1 MAGGDRSLR
10 LSSGIEVNMADD
22 RRAQIHALFDSAL
35 DLPAG
40 ERAAFLDRASGAHPE
55 IRREVE
61 ALLRL
66 ASEPDLAANGWFGAS
81 ESLWAELADDLDGD
95 GADAAGTRIGPWR
108 LLDEIGRG
116 GMGTVYRAERAD
128 GEFTQRAALKLLRPA
143 IATDD
148 ALRRFEQ
155 ERQILAD
162 LTHPAIAR
170 LLDGG
175 RTTDG
180 HPYLVMELID
190 GVPIDRYCRDHSPR
204 IEDRLALFLQVC
216 RVVDHAHR
224 NMVVHRDLK
233 PSNILV
239 DAAGRVKLL
248 DFGIA
253 KLLAGSGDAPLETR
267 TLSRALTPEYA
278 SPEQIQG
285 RPISVA
291 SDVYQLGLILY
302 ELLTDQRPY
311 DLSDA
316 SPLDVERIVCHEPP
330 KRLSVAVAADGARA
344 RRLRGDLDSIVH
356 EALRKE
362 PERRYASV
370 ERLAEDVE
378 RHVAGLPV
386 AARGDTMGY
395 RAGRFVLRHRYSMAA
410 AVLVAALVVAWAVT
424 ATVQARTI
432 ARERDRARAEAV
444 KAEQV
449 KGFVLRLFEKADP
462 NEARSDALT
471 ARELLDRGWS
481 SIQADLAGQPDVQAE
496 LLDTVGQI
504 YRELGA
510 YDRAEPL
517 LVRALDL
524 SRSLEGGDQPLVATV
539 LRSNGRLRRER
550 GSYDLAE
557 SLFNDA
563 IARQRRQLGPDH
575 REIAVTLNDLGQT
588 LFARGDYAR
597 ATPVFREALDMRR
610 RLFGEEH
617 VDVADALDRLGMS
630 LSAQGDYKSA
640 EPLLR
645 QGLELRRRLLP
656 KDHPRLAT
664 SLSDL
669 AVVVQRLG
677 DLVQAEALYR
687 ESLAIAIRTRG
698 ENHPYVAVT
707 MNHLARLLRTKPD
720 LTGAE
725 DLLRKALAIRKQAL
739 GDRHPDV
746 AMNLNDLG
754 RLVYDKGDRAEAER
768 LYREA
773 LAIYPPQHAWRA
785 ATVFNLG
792 RVLEDRRD
800 YAGALQNYREALDR
814 QRAQFGNDHEVV
826 GIDLRQLGVVLHRQ
840 GRLAEAEEH
849 LQQALDIFRKRLP
862 ENHRRL
868 AEALV
873 PLGEVLLDAGRPAA
887 AEPLLREGV
896 AIQEKAFGKEDP
908 RSREAARILDRAIAA
923 QRLPR

>member
-1 MAGGDRSLR
+1 
-10 LSSGIEVNMADD
+10 MADD
-22 RRAQIHALFDSAL
+22 RRAHIHALFDSAL

-40 ERAAFLDRASGAHPE
+40 ERAAFLDHASAGHPE

-66 ASEPDLAANGWFGAS
+66 ASEPDRAEEDWFGAS
-81 ESLWAELADDLDGD
+81 ESLWAELADDRAGD
-95 GADAAGTRIGPWR
+95 GADVPAARIGAWR

-116 GMGTVYRAERAD
+116 GMGTVYLAERAD
-128 GEFTQRAALKLLRPA
+128 GEFEQRAALKLLRPA
-143 IATDD
+143 IATDI

-180 HPYLVMELID
+180 RPFLVMELID
-190 GVPIDRYCRDHSPR
+190 GVPIDRYCRDHSLR
-204 IEDRLALFLQVC
+204 VEDRLALVVQVC
-216 RVVDHAHR
+216 RAVDHAHR

-239 DAAGRVKLL
+239 DAAGGVKLL

-253 KLLAGSGDAPLETR
+253 KLLAGGADAPVLETR
-267 TLSRALTPEYA
+267 TLSRALTPQYA

-285 RPISVA
+285 RRITVA
-291 SDVYQLGLILY
+291 SDVYQLGLLLY

-311 DLSDA
+311 DLADA

-330 KRLSVAVAADGARA
+330 KRPSVAVAADGARA
-344 RRLRGDLDSIVH
+344 RRLRGDLDSIVQ

-370 ERLAEDVE
+370 ERLADDVE
-378 RHVAGLPV
+378 RHLAGLPV
-386 AARGDTMGY
+386 AARGDTVGY
-395 RAGRFVLRHRYSMAA
+395 RAGRFVLRHRYSMGA
-410 AVLVAALVVAWAVT
+410 AVLVAALLVAWAVT

-432 ARERDRARAEAV
+432 AHERDRARAEAV

-481 SIQADLAGQPDVQAE
+481 SIQSELAGHPDVQAE

-524 SRSLEGGDQPLVATV
+524 SRTLEGGDQPLVATV

-550 GSYDLAE
+550 GSFDQAE

-563 IARQRRQLGPDH
+563 LARQRRQLGPDH
-575 REIAVTLNDLGQT
+575 REIAVTLNDLGLT
-588 LFARGDYAR
+588 LYARADYAR
-597 ATPVFREALDMRR
+597 ATVVFRDALDMRR

-630 LSAQGDYKSA
+630 LSNQGDYKTA

-645 QGLELRRRLLP
+645 QGAELRRRLLP
-656 KDHPRLAT
+656 HDHPRLAT

-669 AVVVQRLG
+669 AVAVHQLG
-677 DLVQAEALYR
+677 DLARAEALYR
-687 ESLAIAIRTRG
+687 ESLAITIKVRG

-707 MNHLARLLRTKPD
+707 MNNLARLLRAKRD
-720 LTGAE
+720 IAGAE
-725 DLLRKALAIRKQAL
+725 DLLRKALAIRRQAL
-739 GDRHPDV
+739 GDRHPQV

-754 RLVYDKGDRAEAER
+754 RLVYDKGDRTEAER

-792 RVLEDRRD
+792 RVLEDRQD

-814 QRAQFGNDHEVV
+814 QRAQYGDDHEVV
-826 GIDLRQLGVVLHRQ
+826 GVDLRQLGVVLHRQ
-840 GRLAEAEEH
+840 GRLTEAEAH
-849 LQQALDIFRKRLP
+849 LQQALEIFRKRLP

-873 PLGEVLLDAGRPAA
+873 PLGEVRLDQGRPAA
-887 AEPLLREGV
+887 AEPVLREGL

-908 RSREAARILDRAIAA
+908 RSREAARILDRAITA

>member
-1 MAGGDRSLR
+1 
-10 LSSGIEVNMADD
+10 MADD
-22 RRAQIHALFDSAL
+22 LRAHIHALFDSAL

-40 ERAAFLDRASGAHPE
+40 ECAAFLDRASGGHPE

-66 ASEPDLAANGWFGAS
+66 ASEPDPATEGWFGAS
-81 ESLWAELADDLDGD
+81 ESLWTELAGDVDGD
-95 GADAAGTRIGPWR
+95 RADVPGARVGPWR

-116 GMGTVYRAERAD
+116 GMGTVYLAERAD
-128 GEFTQRAALKLLRPA
+128 GEFKQRAALKLLRPA
-143 IATDD
+143 IATEM

-175 RTTDG
+175 HTIEG

-190 GVPIDRYCRDHSPR
+190 GVPIDRYCRDRSLR
-204 IEDRLALFLQVC
+204 VEDRLALVVQVC
-216 RVVDHAHR
+216 RAVDHAHR
-224 NMVVHRDLK
+224 SMVVHRDLK

-239 DAAGRVKLL
+239 DAAGGVTLL

-253 KLLAGSGDAPLETR
+253 KLLAAGADAPLLETR
-267 TLSRALTPEYA
+267 TFSRALTPEYA

-285 RPISVA
+285 RPITVA
-291 SDVYQLGLILY
+291 SDVYQLGLLLY
-302 ELLTDQRPY
+302 ELLTDQRAY
-311 DLSDA
+311 DLADA
-316 SPLDVERIVCHEPP
+316 SPLDIERIVCHEPA
-330 KRLSVAVAADGARA
+330 KRPSVAVAADAARA
-344 RRLRGDLDSIVH
+344 RRLRGDLDSIVQ

-362 PERRYASV
+362 PERRYPSV
-370 ERLAEDVE
+370 ERLADDIE
-378 RHVAGLPV
+378 RHLAGLPV
-386 AARGDTMGY
+386 AARGDTVGY
-395 RAGRFVLRHRYSMAA
+395 RAGRFVLRHRYSVGA
-410 AVLVAALVVAWAVT
+410 AVLVATLVLVWAIT

-449 KGFVLRLFEKADP
+449 KGFVLRLFENADP

-481 SIQADLAGQPDVQAE
+481 SIQAELAGHPDVQAE

-524 SRSLEGGDQPLVATV
+524 SRTLEGGDQPLVATV

-550 GSYDLAE
+550 GSYDLAQ
-557 SLFNDA
+557 SLFTDA

-588 LFARGDYAR
+588 LFARGDYAQ
-597 ATPVFREALDMRR
+597 ATLVFREALDMRR

-617 VDVADALDRLGMS
+617 VDVADALARLGMS
-630 LSAQGDYKSA
+630 LSGQGDYKTA

-645 QGLELRRRLLP
+645 QGMELRRRLLP
-656 KDHPRLAT
+656 HDHPRLAT

-669 AVVVQRLG
+669 ALVVQRLG
-677 DLVQAEALYR
+677 DLARAEAIYR
-687 ESLAIAIRTRG
+687 ESLAITIRVRG
-698 ENHPYVAVT
+698 ENHPYAAVT
-707 MNHLARLLRTKPD
+707 MNNLARLLRIKKD

-725 DLLRKALAIRKQAL
+725 DLLRKALAIRKQSL
-739 GDRHPDV
+739 GDRHPQV

-754 RLVYDKGDRAEAER
+754 RLVYDKGDRTEAER

-773 LAIYPPQHAWRA
+773 LTIYPPQHAWRA

-792 RVLEDRRD
+792 RLLEDRGD
-800 YAGALQNYREALDR
+800 YAGALQNYGEALDR
-814 QRAQFGNDHEVV
+814 QRAQYGDDHEVV
-826 GIDLRQLGVVLHRQ
+826 GINLRQLGVVLHLQR
-840 GRLAEAEEH
+840 RLTEAEEH
-849 LQQALDIFRKRLP
+849 LRQALEIFRKRLP

-873 PLGEVLLDAGRPAA
+873 PLGAVLLDQGRPAD
-887 AEPLLREGV
+887 AEPLLREGL
-896 AIQEKAFGKEDP
+896 AIQEKTFGNEDP
-908 RSREAARILDRAIAA
+908 HSREAARILARAIAA
-923 QRLPR
+923 QRVPR